1 MILVGFPGGS
11 DSKES
16 ACNAGDP
23 GSVLGSG
30 RFPGEG
36 HGNPPQYF
44 CLKNSMDRG
53 AWWATVHGVTEPR
66 SPSSEWRVSEDWAR
80 TSLIVYYFWFC
91 ELVSPA
97 PVCIPGTWMSLW
109 DTFLPKYAEA
119 IEVETWTFLSGLL
132 QLLEFTSCP
141 VALSSACCQDTY
153 EW

>member
-97 PVCIPGTWMSLW
+97 PVCIPGT
-109 DTFLPKYAEA
+109 
-119 IEVETWTFLSGLL
+119 
-132 QLLEFTSCP
+132 
-141 VALSSACCQDTY
+141 
-153 EW
+153 